1 MMAGERAV
9 LIQTGNCLIPTRLCR
24 DYIDQLVAQLI
35 HLLIY
40 SSNKLLAFKKNL
52 LETSFSNFLSKTC
65 TYFCFIYVLR
75 DVLRIRQL
83 GSGSKRC
90 MNLTFFSL

>member
-9 LIQTGNCLIPTRLCR
+9 LIQTGNCLIQTRLCR

-40 SSNKLLAFKKNL
+40 SSNKLRAFKKTARNK
-52 LETSFSNFLSKTC
+52 FLKLP
-65 TYFCFIYVLR
+65 V
-75 DVLRIRQL
+75 
-83 GSGSKRC
+83 
-90 MNLTFFSL
+90 